1 MKRILFALMVALTI
15 CSLANAQG
23 QTKVSNDSVETVNA
37 AADNN
42 AKTDKKNAG
51 STAVTVVGID
61 ATDVDDAAEEDSAYV
76 QASRASSRGAHTSVM
91 IDDNLFD
98 MVGSNLSN
106 AFVITILSIIMVFG
120 FPIFVIFIIFFFRYK
135 NRKARYRLVEQ
146 ALASG
151 QPLPEGFLKEQKM
164 TDQRSQ
170 GIRTTFTGIGLFIFL
185 WAITGTFGIG
195 AIGLLIMFTGIGQ
208 WVTGL
213 KQERQEGKPGRDK
226 DECIV
231 VDIEETGDAKNEE
244 NR

>member
-1 MKRILFALMVALTI
+1 MKRILFAIMVALTI

-23 QTKVSNDSVETVNA
+23 QATTSNDSAVSVA
-37 AADNN
+37 AS
-42 AKTDKKNAG
+42 TDKTKDSQKNTG
-51 STAVTVVGID
+51 NTAVTVVGVD
-61 ATDVDDAAEEDSAYV
+61 ATDEDTEEDSSNV
-76 QASRASSRGAHTSVM
+76 QSSQASSRGAHTSVT

-98 MVGSNLSN
+98 MVGTNLSN
-106 AFVITILSIIMVFG
+106 AFIITILSIIMVFG
-120 FPIFVIFIIFFFRYK
+120 FPVFVIFIIFFFRYK

-151 QPLPEGFLKEQKM
+151 QPLPDGFLKEQKL

-208 WVTGL
+208 WLTGL
-213 KQERQEGKPGRDK
+213 KQERKESKPEMSK
-226 DECIV
+226 DERIV
-231 VDIEETGDAKNEE
+231 VDKEETYDAKNEE

>member
-1 MKRILFALMVALTI
+1 MKRILFAIMVALTI
-15 CSLANAQG
+15 CSLTHAQG
-23 QTKVSNDSVETVNA
+23 QATTSNDSAVNVA
-37 AADNN
+37 AS
-42 AKTDKKNAG
+42 TDKTKDTQKNTG
-51 STAVTVVGID
+51 NTAVTVVGVD
-61 ATDVDDAAEEDSAYV
+61 ATDDDTEEDSSNV
-76 QASRASSRGAHTSVM
+76 QSSSRGAHTSVT

-106 AFVITILSIIMVFG
+106 AFIISILSIIMVFG
-120 FPIFVIFIIFFFRYK
+120 FPVFVIFIIFFFRYK

-151 QPLPEGFLKEQKM
+151 QPLPDSFLKEQKL

-208 WVTGL
+208 WLTGL
-213 KQERQEGKPGRDK
+213 KQERKESKPGMSK
-226 DECIV
+226 DERIV
-231 VDIEETGDAKNEE
+231 VDKEETYDAKNEE

>member
-1 MKRILFALMVALTI
+1 MKRILFAFMVALTI
-15 CSLANAQG
+15 CSLTNAQG
-23 QTKVSNDSVETVNA
+23 QTKVNNDSVETVNA

-42 AKTDKKNAG
+42 TKAAKKNAG

-61 ATDVDDAAEEDSAYV
+61 ATDDILDEDSSNV
-76 QASRASSRGAHTSVM
+76 QASRASSRGAHTSVT

-106 AFVITILSIIMVFG
+106 AFVISILTIILVFG

-151 QPLPEGFLKEQKM
+151 QPLPDGFLKEQKL

-208 WVTGL
+208 WLTGL
-213 KQERQEGKPGRDK
+213 KQERQESKPCGGK
-226 DECIV
+226 DERIV
-231 VDIEETGDAKNEE
+231 VDKGETDDAKNEE

>member
-1 MKRILFALMVALTI
+1 MKRILFAIMVALTI

-23 QTKVSNDSVETVNA
+23 QATTSNDSAVSVA
-37 AADNN
+37 AS
-42 AKTDKKNAG
+42 TDKTKDSQKNTG
-51 STAVTVVGID
+51 NTAVTVVGVD
-61 ATDVDDAAEEDSAYV
+61 ATDEDTEEDSSNV
-76 QASRASSRGAHTSVM
+76 QTSYASSRGAHTSVT

-98 MVGSNLSN
+98 MVGTNLSN
-106 AFVITILSIIMVFG
+106 AFIITILSIIMVFG
-120 FPIFVIFIIFFFRYK
+120 FPVFVIFIIFFFRYK

-151 QPLPEGFLKEQKM
+151 QPLPDGFLKEQKL

-208 WVTGL
+208 WLTGL
-213 KQERQEGKPGRDK
+213 KQERKESKPGMSK
-226 DECIV
+226 DERIV
-231 VDIEETGDAKNEE
+231 VDKEETDEAKNEE